1 MKVVDGQKYKETERN
16 EQIENN
22 QFNSKDI
29 DKETDKYISQIQKKI
44 TAQTENMN
52 CETNNCWN

>member
-29 DKETDKYISQIQKKI
+29 DKETDK
-44 TAQTENMN
+44 
-52 CETNNCWN
+52 

>member
-22 QFNSKDI
+22 QFNSKGRDT
-29 DKETDKYISQIQKKI
+29 ETDKEISQIQKGSKC
-44 TAQTENMN
+44 TNRENTQTEKI
-52 CETNNCWN
+52 